1 MVIQWRSQVF
11 FCREKRMANGIEP
24 SCGGGQ
30 VFFLLLCCSVFRA
43 FAHWLVHALEAERH
57 LGCCCY
63 YRRALRRFAVYFAGL
78 GKQLLASLG
87 QENTTL
93 FYSSVLKTVVNNNV
107 KETTMRRSNTIH
119 LAPIL
124 ILLASSCSTPGKNSV
139 IYHSLAINLM
149 AKTKQFLFLLKV
161 TCYLHYCL
169 YCLDMVSDKYLKK
182 DNPSC
187 LDILFG
193 HFILRC
199 STFSWGHPN
208 SFQLS

>member
-1 MVIQWRSQVF
+1 M
-11 FCREKRMANGIEP
+11 
-24 SCGGGQ
+24 
-30 VFFLLLCCSVFRA
+30 
-43 FAHWLVHALEAERH
+43 HALEAERH

-124 ILLASSCSTPGKNSV
+124 ILLASSCSTPGKTRIRVKPINSV
-139 IYHSLAINLM
+139 AINLGWP
-149 AKTKQFLFLLKV
+149 K
-161 TCYLHYCL
+161 
-169 YCLDMVSDKYLKK
+169 
-182 DNPSC
+182 
-187 LDILFG
+187 
-193 HFILRC
+193 
-199 STFSWGHPN
+199 PN
-208 SFQLS
+208 SFYL